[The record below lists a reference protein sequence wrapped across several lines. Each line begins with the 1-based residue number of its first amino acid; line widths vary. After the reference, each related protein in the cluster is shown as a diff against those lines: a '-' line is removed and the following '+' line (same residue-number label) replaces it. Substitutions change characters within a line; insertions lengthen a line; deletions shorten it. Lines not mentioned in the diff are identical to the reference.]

1 MTGQTIVV
9 GIDGTPPAQAA
20 LAWAARLARA
30 TGWGLTAAHVLTWP
44 IGVRDLH
51 GESGDRPRLDPDEVE
66 TPYLHGMHR
75 VFAEVDPDPA
85 WRLQFAQGSPGEM
98 LTTLSQGAQ
107 LLVIGSREQAA
118 ANNYLA
124 GAVSRFC
131 TSHATVPVTVVP
143 VSQR

>member
-1 MTGQTIVV
+1 MARQTIVV

-30 TGWGLTAAHVLTWP
+30 TGWGLDAVHVLTWP
-44 IGVRDLH
+44 IGVRDLQ
-51 GESGDRPRLDPDEVE
+51 GDSGDRAQLDRGEVE
-66 TPYLHGMHR
+66 KPYLHGMR
-75 VFAEVDPDPA
+75 SVFAEVDPDPA
-85 WRLQFAQGSPGEM
+85 WRLQFAQGQPGVM
-98 LTTLSQGAQ
+98 LTTLSQGAE

-124 GAVSRFC
+124 GAVSRYC

-143 VSQR
+143 VAP